1 MTKKIILPIIFLLVL
16 GLSGCGGWWRD
27 VKEWWR
33 PADMSRATPEGLYK
47 RGAEQ
52 YQAGR
57 YKKAAEAFQ
66 RVKEQYPLHNLA
78 LNAELGIADS
88 HFSDENYIEAETAYS
103 DFINLHPTN
112 ENLPYAIY
120 QLGMCHYNQM
130 GSIDRDQTE
139 TIKARKEFERL
150 IARFPGSKFSFLAE
164 KQALECR
171 KRLAEKEFY
180 VGNFYFIQG
189 KYKAALGRFET
200 IAKEYPGIGLDYK
213 VSYFIEESKK
223 RLILQESAE
232 KAAKEKEEKETRARE
247 EEEARAKAAK
257 AAKDAKVPV
266 SKDARETKS
275 AADIKTTTDAKTAT
289 DTKTTPATKTTTET
303 NPASDKN

>member
-1 MTKKIILPIIFLLVL
+1 MTKKIIFPVIFLLVL
-16 GLSGCGGWWRD
+16 GLSGCGWWTN

-33 PADMSRATPEGLYK
+33 PADMSKATPEGLYK

-88 HFSDENYIEAETAYS
+88 HFSDESYIEAEMAYS

-112 ENLPYAIY
+112 ENLPYAMY
-120 QLGMCHYNQM
+120 QLGMCHYKQM
-130 GSIDRDQTE
+130 ASIDRDQTE

-150 IARFPGSKFSFLAE
+150 IARFPSSKFSFLAE

-180 VGNFYFIQG
+180 VGNFYFIQR

-200 IAKEYPGIGLDYK
+200 IAKEYPRTGLDYK
-213 VSYFIEESKK
+213 VSYFIGESKK
-223 RLILQESAE
+223 LLILQEAAE
-232 KAAKEKEEKETRARE
+232 KVKKEKEEKETKARE
-247 EEEARAKAAK
+247 EKEAKAKAAK
-257 AAKDAKVPV
+257 SAKDTKAPV
-266 SKDARETKS
+266 SKDMRETKN
-275 AADIKTTTDAKTAT
+275 AAGIKTAT
-289 DTKTTPATKTTTET
+289 DTKTTTATETTTEVKPT
-303 NPASDKN
+303 SDKN